1 MVADGLLVFSKAESL
16 FYRIYPSLINY
27 PRGEKYSTVAA
38 IKDNFIGFLTRI
50 NQANS
55 VKSKRIMYLQEAD
68 ACLQTLKMLFRLS
81 VNKKFIK
88 QAFYEDISESLTEVN
103 KLLVGY
109 FKSASN
115 KDYKSNFSK

>member
-109 FKSASN
+109 FKASSN

>member
-1 MVADGLLVFSKAESL
+1 VVADGLLVFSKAESL

-55 VKSKRIMYLQEAD
+55 VKSKRIVYLQE
-68 ACLQTLKMLFRLS
+68 
-81 VNKKFIK
+81 
-88 QAFYEDISESLTEVN
+88 DITR
-103 KLLVGY
+103 
-109 FKSASN
+109 
-115 KDYKSNFSK
+115 

>member
-1 MVADGLLVFSKAESL
+1 MVADGLLVFSKAEAL

-55 VKSKRIMYLQEAD
+55 VKSKRIVYLQEAD

-88 QAFYEDISESLTEVN
+88 QTFYEDISESLTEVN

-109 FKSASN
+109 FKSSSN

>member
-1 MVADGLLVFSKAESL
+1 
-16 FYRIYPSLINY
+16 
-27 PRGEKYSTVAA
+27 VAA

>member
-109 FKSASN
+109 FKSSSN

>member
-55 VKSKRIMYLQEAD
+55 VKSKRIVYLQEAD